1 VIWDNRCT
9 IHKANGDYPVGETRY
24 LYRITLHGTP
34 TF

>member
-1 VIWDNRCT
+1 M
-9 IHKANGDYPVGETRY
+9 HKANGDYAAGETRY